1 MAHIPF
7 WRYHPHCDYAFSH
20 FICKWMVESF
30 VERVPSKKNQLP
42 DCGVRIFWGQV
53 LQQILEKLSK
63 KGRQGFIAKIWK
75 WETFN
80 SSTGWCPSNWDM
92 GEILLIPPGMY
103 KTCIFFWNLCYINW
117 CRISEPSTVV
127 IHSKIN
133 ARGDGMNAMTV
144 QVCNIDLQRWRR

>member
-7 WRYHPHCDYAFSH
+7 WRYHQPLWLCHLSLMCQ
-20 FICKWMVESF
+20 WMVESF

-75 WETFN
+75 WETFH
-80 SSTGWCPSNWDM
+80 SSNWDM
-92 GEILLIPPGMY
+92 GEILLMVQKSGVHHLECT
-103 KTCIFFWNLCYINW
+103 KLVFFLEFVPYQLVQDFWSINSSNSFKDE
-117 CRISEPSTVV
+117 CE
-127 IHSKIN
+127 
-133 ARGDGMNAMTV
+133 
-144 QVCNIDLQRWRR
+144 RWWYECHDSSGL

>member
-103 KTCIFFWNLCYINW
+103 KTCIFFLEFVLYQL
-117 CRISEPSTVV
+117 
-127 IHSKIN
+127 
-133 ARGDGMNAMTV
+133 V
-144 QVCNIDLQRWRR
+144 QDFWTIDSSNSFKDECERWWYECHDSSGL